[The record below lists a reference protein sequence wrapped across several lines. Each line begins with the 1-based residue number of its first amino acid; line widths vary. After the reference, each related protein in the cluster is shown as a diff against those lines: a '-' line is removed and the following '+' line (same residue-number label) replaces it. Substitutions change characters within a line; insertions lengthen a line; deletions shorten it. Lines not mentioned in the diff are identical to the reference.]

1 MGYEILTEDH
11 RRLYEVDDFIS
22 LTWTIRYAEC
32 GDFEIEVPLRQR
44 YIDTFVLDAVVYDNE
59 SDHHMIIEKVF
70 LRTDQEKGNT
80 LVARGR
86 DLKSLLERRVIWPS
100 WWMVDAE
107 VQNIAHWIV
116 DRNFTNPTDA
126 NRTMQITPVL
136 SSDPLVKAKRASA
149 DYSGQNALEEI
160 KKLAVSSSLGFY
172 LVPTDNAGLYIY
184 YSFGM
189 YHGVN
194 RSDTQSERP
203 VVEFSPMYET
213 LTSSEYLHTN
223 ENYKNFA
230 YILGEEM
237 TPTEEVPYRNRWN
250 TSHSTLNSSQ
260 RRERRRELT
269 INASDLQSKQDDD
282 TVMSPTDYMAI
293 LRARGLE
300 QLGELKEQKLLTG
313 EIVAGGPY
321 EYGVDYNLGDLVTIA
336 NEYGHRGVVR
346 VEEYTTTIDAN
357 GIFSTPIFKTI

>member
-1 MGYEILTEDH
+1 MGYEILTEDY

-22 LTWTIRYAEC
+22 LTWTVRYAEC

-59 SDHHMIIEKVF
+59 SDHHMVIEKVF
-70 LRTDQEKGNT
+70 LRTDLEKGNT

-100 WWMVDAE
+100 WYLADGTVQAIAYQIVRQNFANPSDAHRAMP
-107 VQNIAHWIV
+107 I
-116 DRNFTNPTDA
+116 
-126 NRTMQITPVL
+126 TMVL
-136 SSDPLVKAKRASA
+136 SSDPLVKEKRASA
-149 DYSGQNALEEI
+149 DYNGQNALEAI
-160 KKLAVSSSLGFY
+160 KKLAAANSLGFY
-172 LVPTDNAGLYIY
+172 LTPTYNAGGLTHYD
-184 YSFGM
+184 FGM

-194 RSDTQSERP
+194 RSDTQSGRP

-213 LTSSEYLHTN
+213 LTASEYLHTT

-230 YILGEEM
+230 YIIGEEM
-237 TPTEEVPYRNRWN
+237 TPTLAEPRRNRWN
-250 TSHSTLNSSQ
+250 TSHSTPNPHQ
-260 RRERRRELT
+260 RGVRRREVT
-269 INASDLQSKQDDD
+269 VTASDLQSKQDDD
-282 TVMSPTDYMAI
+282 TVMSASDYMAI

-300 QLGELKEQKLLTG
+300 ELGGLKEQKLLTG

-321 EYGVDYNLGDLVTIA
+321 EYGVDYNLGDLVVIA

-346 VEEYTTTIDAN
+346 VEEYSTTIDAN

>member
-1 MGYEILTEDH
+1 MGYEIMTKDYQ
-11 RRLYEVDDFIS
+11 RLYEVDDLIS
-22 LTWTIRYAEC
+22 LTWTVRYAEC
-32 GDFEIEVPLRQR
+32 GDFEIEVPLRKR
-44 YIDTFVLDAVVYDNE
+44 YIDTLVLDAVLYDNE
-59 SDHHMIIEKVF
+59 SDHHMLIEKVF
-70 LRTDQEKGNT
+70 LRTDLEKGNT

-107 VQNIAHWIV
+107 VQNVAHWIV
-116 DRNFTNPTDA
+116 TRNFTTPTDTS
-126 NRTMQITPVL
+126 RTMPITPVL
-136 SSDPLVKAKRASA
+136 SSNPLVKDKRTSA
-149 DYSGQNALEEI
+149 DYNGQNALEEI

-172 LVPTDNAGLYIY
+172 LVPTDNAGRSIHYN
-184 YSFGM
+184 FGM

-194 RSDTQSERP
+194 RSDTQSGRP

-213 LTSSEYLHTN
+213 LTASEYLHTN
-223 ENYKNFA
+223 ENHKNFA

-237 TPTEEVPYRNRWN
+237 TPTTELPYRNRWN
-250 TSHSTLNSSQ
+250 TSHSTTNSHQ
-260 RRERRRELT
+260 RGVHRREAT
-269 INASDLQSKQDDD
+269 VNASDLRSKQDDD
-282 TVMSPTDYMAI
+282 TVMSQADYMAI

-300 QLGELKEQKLLTG
+300 ELGELKEQKLLTG

>member
-1 MGYEILTEDH
+1 MSYEIQNRDYQK
-11 RRLYEVDDFIS
+11 LYEVDDFIS
-22 LTWTIRYAEC
+22 LTWTVRYAEC

-59 SDHHMIIEKVF
+59 SDHHMLIEKVF
-70 LRTDQEKGNT
+70 LRTDLEKGNT

-100 WWMVDAE
+100 WHIVDAE
-107 VQNIAHWIV
+107 VQNIAYWIV
-116 DRNFTNPTDA
+116 ERNFKSPTDA
-126 NRTMQITPVL
+126 NRRMPITPVL
-136 SSDPLVKAKRASA
+136 NSDPLIKAKRASA

-160 KKLAVSSSLGFY
+160 KKLATSSSLGFY
-172 LVPTDNAGLYIY
+172 LIPTGNAGLNIHYN
-184 YSFGM
+184 FGM
-189 YHGVN
+189 YQGVN

-213 LTSSEYLHTN
+213 LAASEYLHTN
-223 ENYKNFA
+223 ESYNNFA

-237 TPTEEVPYRNRWN
+237 TPTTALPYRNRWN

-260 RRERRRELT
+260 RGVDRREVT
-269 INASDLQSKQDDD
+269 ITASDLQSKQDDD
-282 TVMSPTDYMAI
+282 TVMSQSDYLAI

-346 VEEYTTTIDAN
+346 VEEYSTTIDAN